1 MDLFAGTGSIT
12 IELLSRGCGKVV
24 SVERDAQHFRFIS
37 QIVDTLK
44 APNCYLLRA
53 DVFRYLDRCNEQFDF
68 IFADPPYALKNL
80 EDLPDLVFRHNL
92 LKPDGLFVLEHGKTN
107 DFSAHPSFK
116 EHRTYGSVNF
126 SFFKAKETANE

>member
-1 MDLFAGTGSIT
+1 M
-12 IELLSRGCGKVV
+12 V

-44 APNCYLLRA
+44 APNCYLLRT

-80 EDLPDLVFRHNL
+80 EDLPALVFRHNL